1 VRDQYLEGAM
11 QEWKNML
18 SWWINA
24 DYYQIATYL
33 PYEKLLNQ
41 ETGPALVKKLA
52 DTLQASGFEVA
63 LEGDIPCIWYLA
75 AKKERARQNTLD
87 EYVPGYTRE
96 QQSFMLRELTEF
108 IQTLSKDP
116 GNDELVSILEEH
128 HEHIKHKT
136 RLDKPWANHSVI

>member
-11 QEWKNML
+11 KEWKNML

-41 ETGPALVKKLA
+41 ETGPALVKNLA

-63 LEGDIPCIWYLA
+63 LEVDFPCIWYLA
-75 AKKERARQNTLD
+75 AKKERARQKTLD

-108 IQTLSKDP
+108 IKKLSKDP
-116 GNDELVSILEEH
+116 GNDELVSILKEYH
-128 HEHIKHKT
+128 DDIKHNT
-136 RLDKPWANHSVI
+136 RIDKPWANHSVI